1 MNKDELISLEEACLY
16 CFADQNAD
24 DRAIWK
30 DTRCALCDL
39 PAIGVLIATL
49 HHPGFPDLPILWGT
63 PEQQRFVEL
72 CRDQHPGAN
81 WDMPVCE
88 SHAEGTLFN

>member
-1 MNKDELISLEEACLY
+1 VRSVISQPSACL
-16 CFADQNAD
+16 
-24 DRAIWK
+24 
-30 DTRCALCDL
+30 LL
-39 PAIGVLIATL
+39 PFTIQASPT
-49 HHPGFPDLPILWGT
+49 FRFWGT

-88 SHAEGTLFN
+88 SHAEGTAFN